1 MKKLFLCLMVS
12 SFLLALAFGSVSSA
26 QGSETISPGKAT
38 PPATHTEQKVYV
50 PYERLKE
57 VLQKKEKGVF
67 IPYSDFVKL
76 WEEATKKPPEK
87 LLPPPPID
95 AAIINAEYRGAVY
108 GDMAEFQAQLKISA
122 LKEKWGKLLLN
133 FKDIAVTSVFLDGK
147 TPLLKPVPQ
156 GLELVLPEKGSYALK
171 INFSTRVQTIP
182 GKKFIDF
189 QLPSAPLT
197 KIHMTIP
204 GKDLD
209 VKIQPMLSK
218 KSAVIDGSTEFTA
231 FLAPEGK
238 VNISW
243 LAKSMEVKAA
253 KSLIFA
259 QLFSELSI
267 KESVNTFNTRIDF
280 SIMQAKT
287 DTFRIKIPE
296 PLSLVRVDGKNIRDW
311 EMGDD
316 GILTVTL
323 YEKIDGRYPLS
334 VMTEEYRDL
343 EEKTFDFP
351 QFEVV
356 DAKREE
362 GIIAIKIDPSLRV
375 QMEKREGVTQ
385 IDPGEIRGKTSLDNL
400 VSAFKYFRRPYLV
413 RLVVSKIKPRIT
425 ARQNILISFTETMID
440 YHSHVHFTVKDAGI
454 FEFTFL
460 VPDHFRVAEV
470 GTEDTV
476 DSFSVS
482 QENGRNILKVILKN
496 RAYGDYTLPVHL
508 EADKEDK
515 NLSLPLP
522 KLVCM
527 GVEKEDGII
536 ALSVRKNLK
545 LSTEEIRSMRPISL
559 EELGAL
565 GIQKQDE
572 NNVLAAGYGYSTTDY
587 SCTLTIEKRKT
598 KIIATVERNI
608 DLEEAVIKLKDVIH
622 YDILYAP
629 VSQFRVELPAPIGKD
644 AVITGD
650 NIKEKRFIADE
661 KEGKGVWLIEL
672 HAPRL
677 NRYALSVDLERKLP
691 EVKIGEKREITVPP
705 IRVLD
710 VFNEWGYISVGKSP
724 DLQVEAKEENL
735 EPIDVKELPSTM
747 DRSRSV
753 LAFKYLTHPY
763 ALTLESTKHEFE
775 KILDAI
781 VNEAHFDIVIS
792 REGIAKTEGVLRV
805 QNTNRQSLEI
815 LMPEGPGKIYS
826 VFISGNKASISRG
839 SSERSKII
847 MLGRDT
853 EPGREF
859 TVRILYESKVG
870 GDLGILGGFRV
881 ESAEIMDIPTSKI
894 TWRLYLPDRYS
905 YLYMRGSMD
914 PQRRSFPSFKAVNSS
929 IRSQK
934 VYRQSRIAVNK
945 KKIPQQEDEK
955 TLHGLDMD
963 LVREGRLYTLSKLDK
978 EAFVTISYIEKD
990 ILFKASFFLVALVT
1004 VAFTYIPHR
1013 KKFDKITFLA
1023 VSGMAAFLVR
1033 ISVPQ
1038 GFKYFASLLL
1048 LGIGLSAAVFLGLD
1062 LYRRVQSRRGSEKEE
1077 G

>member
-1 MKKLFLCLMVS
+1 MKKLFLCLMVT
-12 SFLLALAFGSVSSA
+12 SFLLALAFGSLSSA
-26 QGSETISPGKAT
+26 QGSETISPQKAT
-38 PPATHTEQKVYV
+38 PPATYTEQKVYV

-57 VLQKKEKGVF
+57 VLKKKEKGVF

-76 WEEATKKPPEK
+76 WEEATRKPPEK

-95 AAIINAEYRGAVY
+95 AAIINAEYRGAVH
-108 GDMAEFQAQLKISA
+108 GDMAEFHAELKISA

-133 FKDIAVTSVFLDGK
+133 FKDIAITSVFLDGK

-182 GKKFIDF
+182 GKKFVNF

-197 KIHMTIP
+197 KIHMNIP

-218 KSAVIDGSTEFTA
+218 KSAVIGGSTEFTA
-231 FLAPEGK
+231 FLAPKGK

-253 KSLIFA
+253 KSLVFA
-259 QLFSELSI
+259 KLFSELHI

-316 GILTVTL
+316 GVLTVNL
-323 YEKIDGRYPLS
+323 YEKIDGHYLLS

-343 EEKTFDFP
+343 EEKTFNFP

-375 QMEKREGVTQ
+375 QVKRRDKVTQ
-385 IDPGEIRGKTSLDNL
+385 IDPGEIKGKTSLHNL

-413 RLVVSKIKPRIT
+413 RLVVSKIQPRIS
-425 ARQNILISFTETMID
+425 AHQNILIAFTETMID
-440 YHSHVHFTVKDAGI
+440 YYSQVHFTVKDAGV
-454 FEFTFL
+454 FEFKFL
-460 VPDHFRVAEV
+460 LPDDFRVAEV
-470 GTEDTV
+470 GTENTV

-482 QENGRNILKVILKN
+482 RENGRNILKVILKN
-496 RAYGDYTLPVHL
+496 KAYGNYSLPVHL

-515 NLSLPLP
+515 NLSLGIP

-536 ALSVRKNLK
+536 ALSLRKNLK
-545 LSTEEIRSMRPISL
+545 LSTEDIRSMRPISL
-559 EELGAL
+559 EELGTL
-565 GIQKQDE
+565 GIRKQDE

-587 SCTLTIEKRKT
+587 SCTLNIEKRKT
-598 KIIATVERNI
+598 KIVASVERNI

-622 YDILYAP
+622 YTILYAS
-629 VSQFRVELPAPIGKD
+629 VSQFRVELPTPIGKD

-661 KEGKGVWLIEL
+661 KEGKGVWVIEL

-677 NRYALSVDLERKLP
+677 NRYTLSVNLEKKLP
-691 EVKIGEKREITVPP
+691 EVNIGEKRGITVTP

-710 VFNEWGYISVGKSP
+710 VFNESGYISVSKSP
-724 DLQVEAKEENL
+724 DLQVEAKEDNL
-735 EPIDVKELPSTM
+735 EPIDLKELPSTM
-747 DRSRSV
+747 ERSQSV

-775 KILDAI
+775 KVLDAI

-792 REGIAKTEGVLRV
+792 REGIAKTEGVLRI

-815 LMPEGPGKIYS
+815 LMPEGHGKIYS

-839 SSERSKII
+839 SSERNKII
-847 MLGRDT
+847 MLGRNT
-853 EPGREF
+853 KPGREF
-859 TVRILYESKVG
+859 TLRILYESKVG
-870 GDLGILGGFRV
+870 RDFGILGGFRV
-881 ESAEIMDIPTSKI
+881 ESPEIMDIPTSKI

-905 YLYMRGSMD
+905 YIYMKGSMD
-914 PQRRSFPSFKAVNSS
+914 PQSRSFFTLKTVNSS

-955 TLHGLDMD
+955 ALYGLDMD

-978 EAFVTISYIEKD
+978 DAFVNIYYIEKD
-990 ILFKASFFLVALVT
+990 ILFKVSLFLVALVT
-1004 VAFTYIPHR
+1004 LTFTYIPHR
-1013 KKFDKITFLA
+1013 KKLDKITFIT
-1023 VSGMAAFLVR
+1023 VSGIAAFLVR

-1048 LGIGLSAAVFLGLD
+1048 VGIGLSAVVFLGLD
-1062 LYRRVQSRRGSEKEE
+1062 LYRRVQSRRTSEKKE